1 MAGRAAGSD
10 RVPIYRMHSD
20 MTGAPLRDLRYPT
33 RRQYSADLAYDL
45 LPRGGSV
52 DGLVAP
58 GPSGLDPVFE
68 QQISMPQVP
77 CPWQLYLS
85 YSSMAVFLTQLSSLN
100 LDWCDVVLP

>member
-20 MTGAPLRDLRYPT
+20 MTGAPLRDSRYPA

-52 DGLVAP
+52 DALGAP

-68 QQISMPQVP
+68 QQISMPQVSS
-77 CPWQLYLS
+77 LLS
-85 YSSMAVFLTQLSSLN
+85 YLSMAVFLTFSRS
-100 LDWCDVVLP
+100 C